1 MKKIT
6 LTFSACLLALS
17 LSSFIPASQSFKAV
31 PDAKS
36 SKAVFFGFSGPAV
49 ISASGGPYLFK
60 ASGLPVSD
68 NGNTL
73 ICGNTV
79 QGEQYLVF
87 PEADGTADIEI
98 YGSSFSNL
106 RGSQHIWI
114 VDQYGNTLESLYV
127 FVTN

>member
-1 MKKIT
+1 MRKT
-6 LTFSACLLALS
+6 LTTIFALLLFIS
-17 LSSFIPASQSFKAV
+17 LSSFSPAKHGLLKPVHS
-31 PDAKS
+31 KS
-36 SKAVFFGFSGPAV
+36 ASTLFFGFSGPAI

-60 ASGLPVSD
+60 ASGLPISD

-73 ICGNTV
+73 ICGNTI

-87 PEADGTADIEI
+87 PEADGSADIEI

-106 RGSQHIWI
+106 RGSQYIWI

-127 FVTN
+127 YVTN

>member
-1 MKKIT
+1 MRKIVF
-6 LTFSACLLALS
+6 TFSACLLALS
-17 LSSFIPASQSFKAV
+17 LSSFSPAKHSLLKPVHS
-31 PDAKS
+31 KS
-36 SKAVFFGFSGPAV
+36 VSTLFFGFSGPAI

-60 ASGLPVSD
+60 ASGLPISD
-68 NGNTL
+68 HGNTL
-73 ICGNTV
+73 ICGNTI

-87 PEADGTADIEI
+87 PEADGSADIEI

-106 RGSQHIWI
+106 RGSQYIWI